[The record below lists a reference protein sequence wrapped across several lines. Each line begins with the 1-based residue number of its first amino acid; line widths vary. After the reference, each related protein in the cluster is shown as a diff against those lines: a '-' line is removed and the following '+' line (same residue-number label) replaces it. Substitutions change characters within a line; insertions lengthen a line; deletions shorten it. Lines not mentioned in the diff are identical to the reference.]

1 MTRLQKALGF
11 CGLIPF
17 IALALA
23 LTLGIGQRAVVA
35 NALNLYAF
43 GIGSFMLGSWWR
55 VSTGKASQICLSNA
69 LFLLFFFA
77 LVLIPVYFPL
87 IAAVVFLLTYGIEQ
101 HTQLVDIER
110 GGYGGFRKLLIAV
123 VIACLF
129 ASSYS
134 TF

>member
-55 VSTGKASQICLSNA
+55 VSTGKESQICLSNA
-69 LFLLFFFA
+69 LFLLLFFV

-87 IAAVVFLLTYGIEQ
+87 IAAAVFLLTYGIEQ
-101 HTQLVDIER
+101 HTQIVDIER
-110 GGYGGFRKLLIAV
+110 GNYGRFRKLLTAV
-123 VIACLF
+123 VVACLF